1 MTFFNFQ
8 NSSRE
13 SENNVGINSW
23 DSLNKKVINQ
33 KPYWLHLKKKKT
45 EYRYWLKIFKI
56 HTGIYSRA
64 AKLVFFSANFWLLKF
79 LHH

>member
-33 KPYWLHLKKKKT
+33 KPYWLHLKKKKKN
-45 EYRYWLKIFKI
+45 RIPVLIKNI
-56 HTGIYSRA
+56 
-64 AKLVFFSANFWLLKF
+64 
-79 LHH
+79 